1 MPSTPIFVS
10 ADPTLFNPQSG
21 RLDASRIASEIQL
34 PVSTIAEAI
43 GKKAPSVRKHP
54 DASSLQP
61 ELRRVYRIWVAIV
74 GLYAGNTRL
83 PSSSSNAANSSHS
96 KLWSKPW
103 LQGSQASEVSPHS
116 DGSND
121 RYVDVAFRTCV
132 MNSDS
137 SEQ

>member
-1 MPSTPIFVS
+1 MLATSTFAS
-10 ADPTLFNPQSG
+10 ADPALFNPQSG

-74 GLYAGNTRL
+74 ELYAGNKKSARIFL
-83 PSSSSNAANSSHS
+83 NAPNKHLENQAPVEFIEGGD
-96 KLWSKPW
+96 LKP
-103 LQGSQASEVSPHS
+103 LEALVE
-116 DGSND
+116 
-121 RYVDVAFRTCV
+121 AMTT
-132 MNSDS
+132 
-137 SEQ
+137 